1 MKYDQAKGRAVQKK
15 GQTGR
20 KIFIN
25 RDADYDTA
33 LRRIREAL
41 YGETINESMQLVRSL
56 LFQGVTFRARTVLG
70 GVLITKDVLESCY
83 IALQCHLLSL
93 TVMQDLRLPQ
103 SGPFS

>member
-25 RDADYDTA
+25 QDADYDTA

-70 GVLITKDVLESCY
+70 GVLIRGVSLLPRMSLRVVTLLYNATYCP
-83 IALQCHLLSL
+83 LQLCKI
-93 TVMQDLRLPQ
+93 
-103 SGPFS
+103 

>member
-41 YGETINESMQLVRSL
+41 YGETINESM
-56 LFQGVTFRARTVLG
+56 
-70 GVLITKDVLESCY
+70 
-83 IALQCHLLSL
+83 
-93 TVMQDLRLPQ
+93 
-103 SGPFS
+103 